1 MASMAYEDV
10 DIDAVADLAPE
21 DVEAREVFDENTVEA
36 VNNPFLNFILGGG
49 DISGLSIGGRQRNA
63 RIQNGEMSRSDP
75 TVVDGCLYGQNFDEI
90 KAGCLERGELFV
102 DEEFPPD
109 DGSLW
114 FSERQYGIEWKRP
127 HELVEEPSLME
138 GGGDRF
144 DVNQGELGDCWLLAA
159 MANLTMDKR
168 VRARVVPLDQ
178 SFSCEYAGV
187 FHFKFWQYGEWVDV
201 VVDDYLPTRN
211 GELVL
216 IHSDSKS
223 EFWSALFE
231 KAYAKLNGCYES
243 LKGGTT
249 CEAMVDF
256 TGGCAEFFDMK
267 DAPRDLFLIMLKAY
281 QRSSLIGCSM
291 EPDANVYEAR
301 TNVGLVRGHAYSI
314 TKVVK
319 AKIETPRISG
329 EMPLVRIRNPWGN
342 EVEWNGAW
350 SDGSAEWGYV
360 PDEEKENLGINF
372 DNDGEFWMS
381 YKDFRKYFDQ
391 CEITNLTPDALDD
404 DNPFKWEVSTFTGSW
419 TPGASAGGCRN
430 FIDTFADNPQF
441 LISLE
446 DPDES
451 DDENKCTMIVN
462 LMQKGRR
469 AMRDEGLD
477 LLSVGFCIYAL
488 RDEAPGRCTTDF
500 FRYNASCARSKA
512 FINLREVSG
521 RFKLPPGNYLIIPS
535 SFKPD
540 EEGDFILRVFTEKA
554 VQSSE
559 L

>member
-1 MASMAYEDV
+1 V
-10 DIDAVADLAPE
+10 DAVADLSPE
-21 DVEAREVFDENTVEA
+21 EVEAREVFGENKVEG
-36 VNNPFLNFILGGG
+36 VNNPFLDFLLSGG
-49 DISGLSIGGRQRNA
+49 DVSGISVGGRRRNA
-63 RIQNGEMSRSDP
+63 RIQSGETSRSDDP
-75 TVVDGCLYGQNFDEI
+75 VVVDGFLYGQNFDEI
-90 KAGCLERGELFV
+90 KAACLESGELWT
-102 DEEFPPD
+102 DPEFPPD
-109 DGSLW
+109 EGSLF
-114 FSERQYGIEWKRP
+114 FSERQYGIEWRRP

-144 DVNQGELGDCWLLAA
+144 DINQGELGDCWLLAA
-159 MANLTMDKR
+159 MANLTIDKR

-178 SFSCEYAGV
+178 SFSAEYAGV

-211 GELVL
+211 GELVY

-231 KAYAKLNGCYES
+231 KAYAKLNGSYES

-256 TGGCAEFFDMK
+256 TGGCAEFFDLK
-267 DAPRDLFLIMLKAY
+267 DAPRDMFHIMLKAY
-281 QRSSLIGCSM
+281 ERSSLMGCSI
-291 EPDANVYEAR
+291 EPDPNQHEAQ
-301 TNVGLVRGHAYSI
+301 TSVGLVRGHAYSI

-319 AKIETPRISG
+319 AKIETPRVSG
-329 EMPLVRIRNPWGN
+329 EMPLIRVRNPWGN
-342 EVEWNGAW
+342 DTEWNGAW

-360 PDEEKENLGINF
+360 PDEEKEALGINF

-381 YKDFRKYFDQ
+381 FKDWRRYFDQ
-391 CEITNLTPDALDD
+391 CEITNLSPDALDE
-404 DNPFKWEVSTFTGSW
+404 DNPFKWEVTSYSGAW
-419 TPGASAGGCRN
+419 VPGASAGGCRN
-430 FIDTFADNPQF
+430 YIETFADNPQF

-451 DDENKCTMIVN
+451 DAENKCTMIVN
-462 LMQKGRR
+462 LMQRGRR

-488 RDEAPGRCTTDF
+488 KDAEPGRCNSDF
-500 FRYNASCARSKA
+500 FRYNASCARSNS

-521 RFKLPPGNYLIIPS
+521 RFKLPPGNYLILPS

-540 EEGDFILRVFTEKA
+540 EEGEFILRVFTEKA
-554 VQSSE
+554 IGSAE